1 VDYDDFSGS
10 SLDTSKWGTMNFYGG
25 DKPEVKDGRVE
36 FSSSGKSA
44 SASSDFKQ
52 GWNSTEFINYTES
65 APGSVLYVNDST
77 VYGMEASVTLPV
89 GSSPKTAICL
99 QVGSLNPFGQH
110 IAELMNDSGNGAG
123 FWIHDYVAD
132 TGVSTSASSATTFQV
147 AVIHENEKNTFY
159 INSKKV
165 HEFDASN
172 FTPDWF
178 GINTFE
184 NDGKA
189 YTVYADNIR
198 VLRLSNTTTEPDP
211 VTVVSDP
218 NGQAVVVQVGNE
230 YQWNSTL
237 DGVTLWVVGKDGNN
251 WSLDGTTKFENGKQL
266 IVFSMVDSIN
276 GQQTYS
282 HSYSVDENGYL
293 RVLEDDGDFQY
304 YNPVSVENG
313 VIGMIGNDEGVD
325 SVANNGV
332 NQVDQWFFTTR
343 SAAEEYYY
351 SKVGYPNPKG
361 WLWFDKY
368 PWVYSSEEQG
378 WLYLMPSGGKLMY
391 YSHKS
396 KVWREFNQ

>member
-1 VDYDDFSGS
+1 MWGDNGSEVMGSTSLPVTATSYEFPSNLFESGKKYT
-10 SLDTSKWGTMNFYGG
+10 LY
-25 DKPEVKDGRVE
+25 VE
-36 FSSSGKSA
+36 FHKVLE
-44 SASSDFKQ
+44 SDNPTGF
-52 GWNSTEFINYTES
+52 EH
-65 APGSVLYVNDST
+65 
-77 VYGMEASVTLPV
+77 
-89 GSSPKTAICL
+89 
-99 QVGSLNPFGQH
+99 QVGSDTAQTLLVTMARSVTAMDVNIVDVTPTS
-110 IAELMNDSGNGAG
+110 ILSDGNG
-123 FWIHDYVAD
+123 
-132 TGVSTSASSATTFQV
+132 QV
-147 AVIHENEKNTFY
+147 VI
-159 INSKKV
+159 
-165 HEFDASN
+165 
-172 FTPDWF
+172 
-178 GINTFE
+178 
-184 NDGKA
+184 
-189 YTVYADNIR
+189 
-198 VLRLSNTTTEPDP
+198 
-211 VTVVSDP
+211 
-218 NGQAVVVQVGNE
+218 VQVGDE
-230 YQWNSTL
+230 YKWNSTL

-325 SVANNGV
+325 SVANNGI

-343 SAAEEYYY
+343 AAAEEYYY

-361 WLWFDKY
+361 WLWFDQY

-378 WLYLMPSGGKLMY
+378 WLYFVPSGGKLMY

>member
-1 VDYDDFSGS
+1 
-10 SLDTSKWGTMNFYGG
+10 
-25 DKPEVKDGRVE
+25 
-36 FSSSGKSA
+36 
-44 SASSDFKQ
+44 
-52 GWNSTEFINYTES
+52 
-65 APGSVLYVNDST
+65 
-77 VYGMEASVTLPV
+77 
-89 GSSPKTAICL
+89 
-99 QVGSLNPFGQH
+99 
-110 IAELMNDSGNGAG
+110 
-123 FWIHDYVAD
+123 
-132 TGVSTSASSATTFQV
+132 
-147 AVIHENEKNTFY
+147 
-159 INSKKV
+159 
-165 HEFDASN
+165 
-172 FTPDWF
+172 
-178 GINTFE
+178 
-184 NDGKA
+184 
-189 YTVYADNIR
+189 
-198 VLRLSNTTTEPDP
+198 
-211 VTVVSDP
+211 
-218 NGQAVVVQVGNE
+218 
-230 YQWNSTL
+230 
-237 DGVTLWVVGKDGNN
+237 
-251 WSLDGTTKFENGKQL
+251 
-266 IVFSMVDSIN
+266 MVDSIN